1 MVPAEILKK
10 VRRIQITTRA
20 LVNDV
25 LAGQYHSAFKG
36 RGMEFEEVRE
46 YQPGD
51 DVRSIDWNVTARTGR
66 PFIKSFREEREL
78 TVLLV
83 VDVSG
88 SLEFGTRSE
97 FKSELAAQIGATL
110 ALSAIRNNDKVGALL
125 FSDRVERFIPTR
137 KGSRHVL
144 RLIRELL
151 YHEPQGRGT
160 DVALALRAAEGVL
173 NRRGVVFVLSDF
185 ASPGFSAPLRVL
197 RRRHDVIPI
206 MVEDRLE
213 RELPAVGLIEVIDPE
228 TGMQRVIDTRSAALR
243 RGVARAAAERRE
255 RLRSE
260 FGKLGIRSIELR
272 TGESFVHPLR
282 RYFADRQVRR

>member
-206 MVEDRLE
+206 VVEDRLE

>member
-88 SLEFGTRSE
+88 SLEFGTHSE

-260 FGKLGIRSIELR
+260 FGRLGIRSIELR